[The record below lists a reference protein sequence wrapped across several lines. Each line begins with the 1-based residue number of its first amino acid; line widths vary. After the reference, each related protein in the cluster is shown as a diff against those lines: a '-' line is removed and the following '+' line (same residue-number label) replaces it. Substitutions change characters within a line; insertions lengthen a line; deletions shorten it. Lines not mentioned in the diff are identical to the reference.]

1 MRFMDQDESWNLF
14 KSVVFAN
21 EALPSE
27 FETIGKQIAEKCH
40 GLPLTIVV
48 VAGLLKS
55 KRAIED
61 WESVAKD
68 VTSFVTND
76 PDEQCSHILWLSFNH
91 LTSNLKACLLYFGIF
106 SEDAEIPVKYL
117 MRLWMAEGFL
127 NLEREAENCLQDLI
141 DRCLVLV
148 SKKSRDG
155 TKIRSCKVHDL
166 IHDLCLR
173 EVLRENVF
181 IMNEIVFE
189 KSDANHVSSECQSL
203 SSLRMKPFKRGTDGE
218 ISDSRYELYRA
229 LLSPGHHQLTDDN
242 NNNLLKRTHSIFF
255 ACRTSSTF
263 ILKSELIHF
272 KLLKILDLD
281 GIEIDVFPLEILI
294 LIWLRY
300 LSLLRRSKLVIPT
313 EICRLWNLQ
322 IFIIERS
329 HTTIPEQIWGLTQLR
344 HLELQRFYLPN
355 PPNGCVNKGKHLDF
369 PNIQTISY
377 LSPCCCTKEV
387 ILGIQNVKKL
397 GIGGDVDDFKSIQES
412 GLLNNLVHLQKLETL
427 SLKLFSLES
436 ISISPVTIPSAKAFP
451 ATLKKLKLKSTYLSW
466 SYLDIIA
473 ELPNLEVL
481 KLMRNACDGEEWNPN
496 VNDLRHWKATDDNFP
511 VLERLMIGSC
521 HHLKEIP
528 IEFAAITHYN

>member
-48 VAGLLKS
+48 VTGLLKS

-76 PDEQCSHILWLSFNH
+76 PDEQCSHILRLSFNH
-91 LTSNLKACLLYFGIF
+91 LISDLKACLLYFGIF

-127 NLEREAENCLQDLI
+127 NLESDLEREAENCLQDLI

-148 SKKSRDG
+148 SKKSRDE
-155 TKIRSCKVHDL
+155 R
-166 IHDLCLR
+166 
-173 EVLRENVF
+173 
-181 IMNEIVFE
+181 
-189 KSDANHVSSECQSL
+189 
-203 SSLRMKPFKRGTDGE
+203 
-218 ISDSRYELYRA
+218 
-229 LLSPGHHQLTDDN
+229 
-242 NNNLLKRTHSIFF
+242 
-255 ACRTSSTF
+255 
-263 ILKSELIHF
+263 
-272 KLLKILDLD
+272 KLD
-281 GIEIDVFPLEILI
+281 
-294 LIWLRY
+294 
-300 LSLLRRSKLVIPT
+300 
-313 EICRLWNLQ
+313 
-322 IFIIERS
+322 
-329 HTTIPEQIWGLTQLR
+329 H
-344 HLELQRFYLPN
+344 
-355 PPNGCVNKGKHLDF
+355 
-369 PNIQTISY
+369 
-377 LSPCCCTKEV
+377 
-387 ILGIQNVKKL
+387 NVKKL

-436 ISISPVTIPSAKAFP
+436 ISISPVTIRSAKAFP

-466 SYLDIIA
+466 SNLDIIA

-496 VNDLRHWKATDDNFP
+496 VNDLRYWKATDDNFP
-511 VLERLMIGSC
+511 VPERLMIGSC

-528 IEFAAITHYN
+528 IEFAAIHTLQLIEFRDYPPGLGESAARIQQEQEDLGNNPVDVRITDPWMLLQALHNYDYDDTEDSDSDADAAEGDVN